1 MKHVTPTGRG
11 IFEHFLAYVCASP
24 EVCLLSEKNNIVE
37 KDCLRVVHSR
47 HVSVVGTLSREWL
60 LFLESSGNCCGVSMF
75 DIEN

>member
-11 IFEHFLAYVCASP
+11 IFGHFLAFVCASP
-24 EVCLLSEKNNIVE
+24 EVCLLSEKNNIE

-60 LFLESSGNCCGVSMF
+60 LFLESSGSSFGVSMF